1 MTDQHNSPTGS
12 THRDAAKRRSR
23 RSRAYRDEFDRIAPY
38 EALARIVIAKRM
50 EHELSQQELADRMGT
65 SHSVISRIESGR
77 FPTSVT
83 TLKRLAAAFGA
94 KLVIGFD
101 ESPAAREAA
110 DAGRP
115 VQPRSAEET
124 PKLAALV

>member
-1 MTDQHNSPTGS
+1 MTDTKNLPIGS
-12 THRDAAKRRSR
+12 THRDAADRRSR

-38 EALARIVIAKRM
+38 EALARLVIGKRM
-50 EHELSQQELADRMGT
+50 EHDLSQQELADRMGT

-77 FPTSVT
+77 YPTSVT
-83 TLKRLAAAFGA
+83 TLKRLAGAFGA

-101 ESPAAREAA
+101 ESVAAHEAA
-110 DAGRP
+110 EAGRTL
-115 VQPRSAEET
+115 QAGKAGDA